1 MKNTTP
7 RVGNPN
13 EPLNPRP
20 LSPDGQWSSF
30 LFTKLSINYTGAA
43 SHWHCKLWGETAKGS
58 KLLPSSHS
66 LPAQARPGYIDF
78 LVALKLFPCSS
89 LSSQLLLVSEAWKAK
104 AATVWGFTAACL
116 KFSFCN
122 GAGFV
127 SANHCKL
134 AWTRRSFSLFSHTA
148 SLHPHA
154 RSLSSHTSCFLLF
167 IFLQPLLPVTYGVC
181 GSFVVVVL
189 WFCFGFFFFWEMF
202 KCILDTQCLTNSCP
216 PTFQNIEY
224 FANEWLKSS
233 PSSGV
238 TLGRWAVSKTNLHCS
253 DN

>member
-1 MKNTTP
+1 MGRNSQRQQVYFAT
-7 RVGNPN
+7 R
-13 EPLNPRP
+13 
-20 LSPDGQWSSF
+20 
-30 LFTKLSINYTGAA
+30 
-43 SHWHCKLWGETAKGS
+43 
-58 KLLPSSHS
+58 LPSSHS
-66 LPAQARPGYIDF
+66 LPAQARPGDIDF

-104 AATVWGFTAACL
+104 AATVWGFTVACL

-127 SANHCKL
+127 FA
-134 AWTRRSFSLFSHTA
+134 TQ
-148 SLHPHA
+148 SLHGHDA
-154 RSLSSHTSCFLLF
+154 HSLSSHTLQACTHTLALSPLTHLAFCYLFSSNPFCLWRMCVWVFCCCCFMVLF
-167 IFLQPLLPVTYGVC
+167 C
-181 GSFVVVVL
+181 
-189 WFCFGFFFFWEMF
+189 FWEMF
-202 KCILDTQCLTNSCP
+202 KCILDIQCLTNSYP

-253 DN
+253 HN

>member
-1 MKNTTP
+1 MGRNSQRQQVYFATT
-7 RVGNPN
+7 
-13 EPLNPRP
+13 
-20 LSPDGQWSSF
+20 
-30 LFTKLSINYTGAA
+30 
-43 SHWHCKLWGETAKGS
+43 
-58 KLLPSSHS
+58 LPSSHS
-66 LPAQARPGYIDF
+66 LPAQARPGDIDF

-127 SANHCKL
+127 SATHCKL
-134 AWTRRSFSLFSHTA
+134 ARTWRSLSLLSHTA

-154 RSLSSHTSCFLLF
+154 CSLSSHTSCFLLF

-189 WFCFGFFFFWEMF
+189 WFFFFFEKCLSVFLTLNALLIPTLQPF
-202 KCILDTQCLTNSCP
+202 KI
-216 PTFQNIEY
+216 
-224 FANEWLKSS
+224 
-233 PSSGV
+233 
-238 TLGRWAVSKTNLHCS
+238 
-253 DN
+253 

>member
-1 MKNTTP
+1 M
-7 RVGNPN
+7 
-13 EPLNPRP
+13 
-20 LSPDGQWSSF
+20 
-30 LFTKLSINYTGAA
+30 
-43 SHWHCKLWGETAKGS
+43 
-58 KLLPSSHS
+58 LPSSHS
-66 LPAQARPGYIDF
+66 LPAQARPGDIDF
-78 LVALKLFPCSS
+78 LVALKLFPSSS
-89 LSSQLLLVSEAWKAK
+89 LSSHLLLVSEAWKAK

-127 SANHCKL
+127 SATHCKL
-134 AWTRRSFSLFSHTA
+134 ARTRRCSPLTHCKPAPTC
-148 SLHPHA
+148 

-181 GSFVVVVL
+181 GSFVVVVF
-189 WFCFGFFFFWEMF
+189 WFCFE
-202 KCILDTQCLTNSCP
+202 KCLILDTQCLTNPYP

-253 DN
+253 HN